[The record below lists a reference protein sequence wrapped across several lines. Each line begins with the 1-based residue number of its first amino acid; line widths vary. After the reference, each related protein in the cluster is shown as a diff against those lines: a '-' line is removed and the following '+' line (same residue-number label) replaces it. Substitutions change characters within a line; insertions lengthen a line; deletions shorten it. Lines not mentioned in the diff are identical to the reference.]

1 MSNVTHKKSWLNLLD
16 HQKSFSDFSL
26 LKSFQEDPKRAQH
39 FSLNAAGLFLDYSKH
54 LITAD
59 TLNHLLALSDEQG
72 LSTAIDALKNG
83 ANVNFTENRPAL
95 HHLLR
100 SQSADGLNDSL
111 KPLYEEVLAVK
122 QRLKIL
128 SINILNGK
136 LRGYTGKPFTDIV
149 HIGIGGSD
157 LGPAMVYQALK
168 PYQHAGIRC
177 HFVANIC
184 ANDILESLEHLSP
197 HTTLFI
203 VASKSFTT
211 LETIKNADTARAWLL
226 AGLQDNEAIENEA
239 VGQHF
244 IAVTSKPERA
254 EQYGMRQ
261 EFILPFWNWVGG
273 RYSVWSAINL
283 SLCIGLGYDT
293 VEAFLKGANA
303 MDEHFFT
310 AEHSQNMPVIV
321 ALLGI
326 WYTNFWRRQS
336 HMIAPYDH
344 RLRRLPA
351 FLQQLE
357 MESNGKSASKDNH
370 KVDYATCPAI
380 WGEVG
385 ANSQH
390 SFFQRLHQG
399 PEFVPIDFIVALK
412 NHHPLQEHQD
422 WLFAN
427 CLAQSQALMLGQPA
441 QDNSS
446 LSEHKVMSGNRP
458 SSTLIIE
465 SLTPE
470 ALGSLLAMYEHKVYV
485 QSIIWEINA
494 FDQWGVELGKAIGNE
509 VKLAMDDNKSQLFDA
524 STQQLLAMYQLANNL
539 DKP

>member
-1 MSNVTHKKSWLNLLD
+1 MSNLTHQKTWLDLLA
-16 HQKSFSDFSL
+16 HQKSFQAFSLVGSFQQNPQRARDFSL
-26 LKSFQEDPKRAQH
+26 H
-39 FSLNAAGLFLDYSKH
+39 AAGLFLDYSKH
-54 LITAD
+54 LINAD
-59 TLNHLLALSDEQG
+59 TMKHLLALSEEQG
-72 LSTAIDALKNG
+72 LTTAIQALKNG

-100 SQSADGLNDSL
+100 CQNADDLNDSL
-111 KPLYEEVLAVK
+111 KPLYKEVIDVK
-122 QRLKIL
+122 QRLKKL
-128 SINILNGK
+128 SAEILNGQ

-168 PYQHAGIRC
+168 PYQLQGIRC

-184 ANDILESLEHLSP
+184 ANDILEALENLSP

-226 AGLQDNEAIENEA
+226 SGLKDAEAI
-239 VGQHF
+239 GQHF
-244 IAVTSKPERA
+244 MAVTSKPERA
-254 EQYGMRQ
+254 AQYGIRQ
-261 EFILPFWNWVGG
+261 DFILPFWDWVGG

-283 SLCIGLGYDT
+283 SLCIGLGFDT

-310 AEHSQNMPVIV
+310 AEHGKNMPVIV

-412 NHHPLQEHQD
+412 NHHNLQEHQD

-427 CLAQSQALMLGQPA
+427 CLAQSQALMLGQQA
-441 QDNSS
+441 QDSS
-446 LSEHKVMSGNRP
+446 PLSEHKVMTGNRP
-458 SSTLIIE
+458 SSTLIVE

-509 VKLAMDDNKSQLFDA
+509 VKKAMEDTTKAENFDA
-524 STQQLLAMYQLANNL
+524 STQQLLQMYHSSSEP
-539 DKP
+539 KKT